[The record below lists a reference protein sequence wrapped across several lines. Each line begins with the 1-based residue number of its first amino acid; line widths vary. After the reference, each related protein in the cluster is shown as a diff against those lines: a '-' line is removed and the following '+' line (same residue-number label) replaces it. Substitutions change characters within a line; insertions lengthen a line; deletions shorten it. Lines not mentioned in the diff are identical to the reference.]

1 MNPAHDTRPPD
12 PFGDDEDILDISCRP
27 AVPGDFPQV
36 AFLAVGLLENMFG
49 TTIGHGGSEALDTV
63 QSALKK
69 RLRIDSTWVMTEGK
83 TIIGMIDIETLETR
97 KLNGHPIARIL
108 SDALGYSEKVG
119 EAGLLPLLV
128 YEPKPDEAH
137 QSLVA
142 LLPGSRGEGRGTLL
156 LMHGAFWAKA
166 QGKNW
171 MTTWLPADEPARQ
184 VYEHRGYYVDD
195 ELTVENPDGK
205 QTWVLLRKPIS
216 SPAHKSL
223 RQMKKESD

>member
-1 MNPAHDTRPPD
+1 MNAGYDTRPPD

-27 AVPGDFPQV
+27 ALPGDFQQV
-36 AFLAVGLLENMFG
+36 AFLAVGLLEKLFG
-49 TTIGHGGSEALDTV
+49 PTFGHGGDETLDTV
-63 QSALKK
+63 LTALKN
-69 RLRIDSTWVMTEGK
+69 RLRYDSTWVMTEGE

-97 KLNGHPIARIL
+97 KLNGHPIPRIL

-119 EAGLLPLLV
+119 EVGLLPLLV
-128 YEPKPDEAH
+128 HEPKPDEAH
-137 QSLVA
+137 QSLIA
-142 LLPGSRGEGRGTLL
+142 LRPGSHGEGRGTLL

-166 QGKNW
+166 QGKDW

-184 VYEHRGYYVDD
+184 VYERRSYYVDD

-205 QTWVLLRKPIS
+205 QTWVFLRKPIS
-216 SPAHKSL
+216 SQAHKVL